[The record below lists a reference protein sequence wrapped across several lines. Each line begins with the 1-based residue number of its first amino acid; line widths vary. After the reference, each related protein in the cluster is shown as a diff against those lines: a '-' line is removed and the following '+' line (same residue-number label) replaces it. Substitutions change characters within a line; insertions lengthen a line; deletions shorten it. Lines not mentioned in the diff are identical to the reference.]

1 MSATETDAAPLGYPE
16 TASKGLKGGALG
28 LLSSVVVGTA
38 STAPAYSLAAS
49 LGFVVAGGGAILAGV
64 KAPAIIL
71 LAFVPM
77 YLIALAYQ
85 ELNKAEPDCGTTFTW
100 ATRAFGPVTGW
111 LGGWGIVAADVIV
124 MANLAQ
130 IAGSYSFTFLGDLGW
145 DAAGNLDSSTTWT
158 TVAGLVWIAV
168 MTWICYRGIEV
179 SARIQYVLLSVEILV
194 LIIFSAVALGRVYS
208 GNGVDGSLHPA
219 WSWLWPGGLSVA
231 DVIAPALLTAVFIY
245 WGWDTAVSVNE
256 ESDDPA
262 RTPGRAAILS
272 TLLLLV
278 TYALVSIAAVAFA
291 GVGTT
296 GIGLGNPDNADDVF
310 RSIGPVLFGSSTLGH
325 IGLLLLSASILTSAS
340 ASTQTTI
347 LPTARTTL
355 SMAVYKAIPTSFA
368 KIHPRFLTPTVSTI
382 AMGLASMLFYGIF
395 TVISPSLLTA
405 LVGSVGLMIAFY
417 YGLTGFACSWF
428 YRRTLHHTRRDFF
441 MQGVLPS
448 LGGLILLVAF
458 VYALKSYAE
467 VDWLT
472 DDDGN
477 NVTIFGFGAVAV
489 VGVVAILLGLVL
501 MVVWRL
507 RSPAFFKGQTLPR
520 RGAHDLVLA
529 GPETVSEPVFR
540 LPDSGLPGIVIARDL
555 SNLPEGAT
563 AVDASTREE
572 VEDEGTP

>member
-1 MSATETDAAPLGYPE
+1 MTSPTADAAPLGFPE
-16 TASKGLKGGALG
+16 TGKGLKGGALG
-28 LLSSVVVGTA
+28 LVSSVVVGTA

-77 YLIALAYQ
+77 YLIAVAYQ
-85 ELNKAEPDCGTTFTW
+85 ELNRAEPDCGTTFTW
-100 ATRAFGPVTGW
+100 AARAFGPITGW
-111 LGGWGIVAADVIV
+111 LGGWGIIAADVIV

-130 IAGSYSFTFLGDLGW
+130 IAGAYSFTFVADLGW
-145 DAAGNLDSSTTWT
+145 EAVGELASSTLWT
-158 TVAGLVWIAV
+158 TVAGLLWIAI
-168 MTWICYRGIEV
+168 MTYICYRGIEV
-179 SARIQYVLLSVEILV
+179 SARIQYVLLAIEVAV
-194 LIIFSAVALGRVYS
+194 LIMFSVVALGKVYS
-208 GNGVDGSLHPA
+208 GNAEFYSLIP
-219 WSWLWPGGLSVA
+219 SWDWFWPGGLSVA

-262 RTPGRAAILS
+262 KTPGRAAILS
-272 TLLLLV
+272 TVLLLV
-278 TYALVSIAAVAFA
+278 TYTLVSTAAVAFA

-310 RSIGPVLFGSSTLGH
+310 AAIGPALFGDTALGH

-355 SMAVYKAIPTSFA
+355 SMAAYKAMPAAFA
-368 KIHPRFLTPTVSTI
+368 KIHPRYLTPGVSTI
-382 AMGLASMLFYGIF
+382 AMGLASMLFYAIF
-395 TVISPSLLTA
+395 TLISPSLLTA
-405 LVGSVGLMIAFY
+405 LIGSVGLMIAFY

-428 YRRTLHHTRRDFF
+428 YRRTLHHKPRDFF

-458 VYALKSYAE
+458 VYALKSFAE
-467 VDWLT
+467 VDWLQ
-472 DDDGN
+472 DENGN
-477 NVTIFGFGAVAV
+477 DVTIAGVGAVAV
-489 VGVVAILLGLVL
+489 VGVVAILIGAVL

-507 RSPAFFKGQTLPR
+507 RAPAFFRGETLAR
-520 RGAHDLVLA
+520 AGSHDLVLVGSGA
-529 GPETVSEPVFR
+529 ADEPVFR
-540 LPDSGLPGIVIARDL
+540 LPDSGLPGIVIAPDL
-555 SNLPEGAT
+555 SNLPRGERAIDPVTGDE
-563 AVDASTREE
+563 VRPDEE
-572 VEDEGTP
+572 P